1 LQQIIWNLLSN
12 AVKFTPQGGKIVVR
26 IDQEGPNARV
36 MVRDTGLGIDS
47 KFLPRVFDRFRQA
60 DSSTTRSYGGLGLGL
75 AIVRHLVELHG
86 GTVYAE
92 SEGPGKGATF
102 STTFPLLADRAEAIA
117 LSGEFNLAEISSL
130 TGLRV
135 LLVDDEPEARQIITT
150 VIARTGALV
159 QSCTSASEALSKL
172 IEWRPD
178 VLLSDIA
185 MPEEDGYSF
194 IGRVRALPKD
204 KGGETPAAAL
214 TAYAR
219 DEDRRQA
226 LAAGYQMHIA
236 KPISAPELVM
246 MIARLAN
253 RLN

>member
-1 LQQIIWNLLSN
+1 
-12 AVKFTPQGGKIVVR
+12 
-26 IDQEGPNARV
+26 
-36 MVRDTGLGIDS
+36 
-47 KFLPRVFDRFRQA
+47 
-60 DSSTTRSYGGLGLGL
+60 
-75 AIVRHLVELHG
+75 
-86 GTVYAE
+86 
-92 SEGPGKGATF
+92 
-102 STTFPLLADRAEAIA
+102 
-117 LSGEFNLAEISSL
+117 
-130 TGLRV
+130 
-135 LLVDDEPEARQIITT
+135 
-150 VIARTGALV
+150 
-159 QSCTSASEALSKL
+159 
-172 IEWRPD
+172 
-178 VLLSDIA
+178 

-246 MIARLAN
+246 LIARLAN